1 MDKIKTMKKQHQY
14 INNPIVY
21 KALSGLAIKA
31 DETSRT
37 VSGYLAAFGVKDLQD
52 DILIR
57 GCFAKSLSEH
67 GVNSTSP
74 QKIAYLYQHEIEKP
88 IGRFTRLEEDEK
100 GLYFEAEIDKIPLG
114 DQVLTQYQSGT
125 LNQHSIGFRYI
136 WDKIEYDEM
145 EKAYIVKE
153 VKLFEGSVV
162 TIGANENTPFTGM
175 KSADLTSH
183 ANQLIRETEA
193 FLKSMGEE
201 NAYKLRQ
208 LISKHIALS
217 QVEPEHTQPQKP
229 QKIDYKKLTQSIIN
243 L

>member
-1 MDKIKTMKKQHQY
+1 MKKQHQY
-14 INNPIVY
+14 LNNPIVY
-21 KALSGLAIKA
+21 KALSGLVIKA

-37 VSGYLAAFGVKDLQD
+37 VSGYLAAFGVKDLQGD
-52 DILIR
+52 VLIR

-74 QKIAYLYQHEIEKP
+74 QKIVYLYQHEIEKP

-136 WDKIEYDEM
+136 WDKIEYDET

-175 KSADLTSH
+175 KSADLTSQ
-183 ANQLIRETEA
+183 ANQLSRETEA

-217 QVEPEHTQPQKP
+217 QVEPEHTRPPKP